1 MKKSIIIFLVLSFFS
16 VAALADEWYEDYQE
30 GVELLKVGDHRTATR
45 KFQSALSKKAKDTR
59 RIRTYGMH
67 FIEYYPNRELGI
79 CLYFLGDTE
88 GAEEYLNVSMSQQP
102 SERAK
107 KFLKKIDKNIL
118 ASDPLETPAKPSA
131 KPSTPS
137 PSVSPAAPSVGILA
151 PVGSRTKREIE
162 AAKESVGE
170 PGIKLVGERMSI
182 AVFPFLNKGTS
193 NNLGEIVLDKFIT
206 ALFNLERFKVIER
219 SQLERILAE
228 QKLGLSGIIDASTAA
243 EVGKGIGVDAI
254 VLGSV
259 ALGTDGSSV
268 SLDARAIDTESATI
282 IVAHDAYTSRSDAQS
297 VKAAVDNLVVKF
309 EKSIPLVEGYIIRA
323 NNPLS
328 IMLDAG
334 RNYGLAKGMKCI
346 IYSEGEEVK
355 HPITGEVMGKETTIV
370 GEVLITDT
378 FQKFSTARITK
389 ETANPIVVGNKFL
402 TK

>member
-1 MKKSIIIFLVLSFFS
+1 M
-16 VAALADEWYEDYQE
+16 AALADEWYEDYQE

-45 KFQSALSKKAKDTR
+45 KFQSSLSKKAKDTD

-107 KFLKKIDKNIL
+107 KFPKKIDKNIL
-118 ASDPLETPAKPSA
+118 ASDPLETPAKASLA
-131 KPSTPS
+131 KSSTPS
-137 PSVSPAAPSVGILA
+137 PSVSPAVPSIGILG
-151 PVGSRTKREIE
+151 PVGSKKKREID
-162 AAKESVGE
+162 AAKKSVGE

-182 AVFPFLNKGTS
+182 AVFPFLNKGAS
-193 NNLGEIVLDKFIT
+193 KNLGEIVLDKFIT

-323 NNPLS
+323 NNTLS
-328 IMLDAG
+328 IMLDTG
-334 RNYGLAKGMKCI
+334 RNYGLSKGMKCI

-378 FQKFSTARITK
+378 FQKFSTASIIK